1 MPKITPSALI
11 SEIKGLWNGTVFQMW
26 KGQIVTR
33 NFNPGSTINKE
44 SRQQYKGVVS
54 DLSGCYYSLSDS
66 QKNDWI
72 CYSDLLPTQMS
83 GFNSFMARNST
94 LMLADHPSLCFSV
107 VAPPSYS
114 PPATPAPF
122 SVSYHSSNTWSDLG
136 QQFAQSHI
144 YSLAYLDSGIALAGT
159 ATTGKILRS
168 TDYGASWS
176 DLGQQ
181 FAQTEIWSLAYLDS
195 GIALAGTYPGGKIL
209 RSTDYGASWSDL
221 GQQFAQSHIRS
232 LAYLENGIA
241 LAGTYPG
248 GKILRSTKHF
258 KLAWTS
264 PALSTL
270 FAQGFFAPL
279 AGYDSKSSP
288 AFRLI
293 SSVNSTLL
301 ALTLNA
307 SPYQSNQVIYFKVR
321 TINQYGEPSA
331 FSSILSTQKT

>member
-54 DLSGCYYSLSDS
+54 DLSGCYYSLTDQ

-72 CYSDLLPTQMS
+72 CYADLLPTQMS

-94 LMLADHPSLCFSV
+94 LMLSDHPSLCFSV
-107 VAPPSYS
+107 VAPPAYS

-122 SVSYHSSNTWSDLG
+122 SVSYISGT
-136 QQFAQSHI
+136 
-144 YSLAYLDSGIALAGT
+144 DS
-159 ATTGKILRS
+159 
-168 TDYGASWS
+168 
-176 DLGQQ
+176 
-181 FAQTEIWSLAYLDS
+181 FC
-195 GIALAGTYPGGKIL
+195 
-209 RSTDYGASWSDL
+209 
-221 GQQFAQSHIRS
+221 
-232 LAYLENGIA
+232 
-241 LAGTYPG
+241 
-248 GKILRSTKHF
+248 
-258 KLAWTS
+258 LAWTS

-301 ALTLNA
+301 VLTLDA

-331 FSSILSTQKT
+331 YSSILSTQKT